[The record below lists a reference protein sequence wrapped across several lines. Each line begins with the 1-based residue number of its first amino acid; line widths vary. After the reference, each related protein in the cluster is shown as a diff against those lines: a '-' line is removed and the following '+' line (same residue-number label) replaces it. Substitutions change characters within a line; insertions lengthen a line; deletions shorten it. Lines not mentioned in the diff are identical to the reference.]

1 MKVVQS
7 DGNPLDASDVI
18 RQAQTS
24 YHQTPRV
31 FRTYHLSY
39 GRRITTGHSCST
51 MSYPGCLL
59 SLRPRFGYFPP
70 LSAWKSVKILLVND
84 FQSLK
89 CQFFKNPCSL
99 PSSDP
104 AFEPIFLLVPLGP
117 EAHRDS
123 HCQFPLPR
131 TKSRVSICA
140 YTCNCDSRYPA
151 SSLTD
156 CWVRFARKSRLSFQ
170 VAHKGTSCYYR
181 RRFLISLSALFF
193 VGIQLLLSRLDIK
206 VGLTNLFSTSSF
218 LSFGPRKYLEAES
231 ICPVAKWRS
240 QTPRENELLLL

>member
-1 MKVVQS
+1 VFSQHLPQTWKGARAAMKVVQS

-104 AFEPIFLLVPLGP
+104 AFEPIFLLVPLALKHT
-117 EAHRDS
+117 ETAI
-123 HCQFPLPR
+123 
-131 TKSRVSICA
+131 V
-140 YTCNCDSRYPA
+140 
-151 SSLTD
+151 SSL
-156 CWVRFARKSRLSFQ
+156 CQGQSLV
-170 VAHKGTSCYYR
+170 C
-181 RRFLISLSALFF
+181 LSA
-193 VGIQLLLSRLDIK
+193 R
-206 VGLTNLFSTSSF
+206 
-218 LSFGPRKYLEAES
+218 
-231 ICPVAKWRS
+231 
-240 QTPRENELLLL
+240 TPAIVTVDSLRRA